1 MKQIGICINAVA
13 GLDDETYIRT
23 IRQLGFRTTFTGIM
37 DRERLDKIGNY
48 CASAGVTMETL
59 HAPFDH
65 INDMWLTG
73 EDGERML
80 SRLKTAVDNCLV
92 AGADIAV
99 VHLSSGDAA
108 PPITDLGRGRFSE
121 LVDHAISKNVRIAF
135 ENQRKLA
142 NLAWAMETFDAPNVG
157 FCWDCGHE
165 GCFTPGREY
174 MPIFGKRLICTHI
187 HDNWREYNGDL
198 HMLPF
203 DGCVD
208 FEKVTAYL
216 RGADFEASIML
227 EVFAQKAD
235 RYADVDPISYLQR
248 AADAAKRLQNMV
260 GE

>member
-1 MKQIGICINAVA
+1 MKQLGICINAVT

-23 IRQLGFRTTFTGIM
+23 IRQLGFTATFTGIM
-37 DRERLDKIGNY
+37 DRERLGRIGNV

-65 INDMWLTG
+65 INDMWLAG
-73 EDGERML
+73 ENGDRML
-80 SRLKTAVDNCLV
+80 TELKEAVDNCLI

-108 PPITDLGRGRFSE
+108 PPVTDLGRARFTE
-121 LVDHAISKNVRIAF
+121 LVQHAISRNVRIAF

-174 MPIFGKRLICTHI
+174 MPLYADRLICTHI
-187 HDNWREYNGDL
+187 HDNLREYNGDL

-203 DGCVD
+203 DGRLD
-208 FEKVTAYL
+208 FDKVAGYL
-216 RGADFEASIML
+216 RNAEFDGAIML
-227 EVFAQKAD
+227 EVFASKSH
-235 RYADVDPISYLQR
+235 RYACMTPLEYLQR
-248 AADAAKRLQNMV
+248 AAQAAFRLGNMV
-260 GE
+260 G